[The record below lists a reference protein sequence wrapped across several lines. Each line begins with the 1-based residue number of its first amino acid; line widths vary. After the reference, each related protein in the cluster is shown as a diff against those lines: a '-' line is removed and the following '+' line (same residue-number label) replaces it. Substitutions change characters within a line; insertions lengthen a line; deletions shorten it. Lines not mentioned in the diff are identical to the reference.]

1 MPQAPKP
8 LCFIL
13 FWSWVNSL
21 FPSLVLWGKKNWPP
35 SMKVSKWQIFGN
47 KRGLAGAKMP
57 MMKVHGAK
65 ALNELELLSYSPFE
79 EIPFPALNK
88 RFCDLPHSHSAMS
101 SSSHAQQLRLPL
113 TTATRSHIHILT
125 YDRAY
130 KTIRKPLSWNRSCI
144 QSSKKLSK
152 I

>member
-1 MPQAPKP
+1 
-8 LCFIL
+8 
-13 FWSWVNSL
+13 
-21 FPSLVLWGKKNWPP
+21 
-35 SMKVSKWQIFGN
+35 
-47 KRGLAGAKMP
+47 MP

-113 TTATRSHIHILT
+113 TTATRSHIHIRT
-125 YDRAY
+125 DIGAC
-130 KTIRKPLSWNRSCI
+130 KTKENRFHEIGHVFKVPKNFQRYNCLSLIKHDEES
-144 QSSKKLSK
+144 
-152 I
+152 